1 MASAKN
7 KNNDSKKPSKVP
19 PNNQVDQKEL
29 DTLKL
34 ENQVLVKNNK
44 ILAQKVADLEHS
56 RIL

>member
-19 PNNQVDQKEL
+19 PNNQIDQKEL

-44 ILAQKVADLEHS
+44 ILA
-56 RIL
+56 